1 MISEF
6 GYLLAFLTGLTG
18 AFHCLGMCGGF
29 AAGYFAGHGWR
40 DRLWPQLGYH
50 GMRIASYVLLGVAGA
65 LAGRVLVQVGMVGK
79 TQGLVMILSGLLI
92 CAIGLRYLLRG
103 GACATRSTN
112 ASAQR
117 PIRFDQHPRSRYS
130 MPLLA
135 GLLNGFVPCSLLFSV
150 ALKTVAAQPLQAGAL
165 MLCFGLGTLPMTLS
179 VTLMGALGGHFTR
192 GSWNLLTGILVLAFG
207 GWTLYEGWY
216 FFDIMRGLAG

>member
-1 MISEF
+1 
-6 GYLLAFLTGLTG
+6 
-18 AFHCLGMCGGF
+18 
-29 AAGYFAGHGWR
+29 
-40 DRLWPQLGYH
+40 
-50 GMRIASYVLLGVAGA
+50 
-65 LAGRVLVQVGMVGK
+65 
-79 TQGLVMILSGLLI
+79 
-92 CAIGLRYLLRG
+92 
-103 GACATRSTN
+103 
-112 ASAQR
+112 
-117 PIRFDQHPRSRYS
+117 